1 MSARAVDFT
10 SPNSLKDTRHWKRQR
25 AFYRTAEVQR
35 YYWLIGNPVV
45 ARAEARLLG
54 SVPQLGRGT
63 RMLEVGCGEGDNLT
77 TLRRL
82 GVQLDYVGFDYF
94 AEKVRFCRDVHAGEK
109 AFLMGDARRS
119 FPFRDGVFDLILV
132 RDILH
137 HVEAQ
142 SRATLVQESFRVLR
156 PGGCLLVIEANTR
169 NPIHLVHSLLMP
181 HERLMLQ
188 TGALKLC
195 GWVKEVAAPFA
206 DEIEYQ
212 MEEPSTFFRL
222 LLHYRYGFPGL
233 GRVNACIRLGL
244 TFARMS

>member
-1 MSARAVDFT
+1 M
-10 SPNSLKDTRHWKRQR
+10 
-25 AFYRTAEVQR
+25 
-35 YYWLIGNPVV
+35 GN
-45 ARAEARLLG
+45 
-54 SVPQLGRGT
+54 GR
-63 RMLEVGCGEGDNLT
+63 RP
-77 TLRRL
+77 
-82 GVQLDYVGFDYF
+82 
-94 AEKVRFCRDVHAGEK
+94 
-109 AFLMGDARRS
+109 
-119 FPFRDGVFDLILV
+119 FPFHDGVFDLVLV

-169 NPIHLVHSLLMP
+169 NPIHLVHSLLLP

-188 TGALKLC
+188 TSTLKLC
-195 GWVKEVAAPFA
+195 GWMKEVAAPFA

-233 GRVNACIRLGL
+233 GRVNAVGGL
-244 TFARMS
+244 LEKLRGWCARQSNRKHWAYSVVRMVKRSQEMPM